1 MAEALRRSAVLAA
14 VLTAACGPLPVSLS
28 DAPQSFGSKD
38 YERIFEHWT
47 REKQVFNL
55 DTMENPLTVS
65 ATFRSW
71 QFRQAFVERYADD
84 YRLDAA
90 SKAELLAGQRSEWEA
105 WNEFLVASTATNQKW
120 ADFSREDSAW
130 VMALTNDL
138 GQEVALA
145 SLEKVSKPSPMLRTY
160 YPFISVYRKTFIL
173 RFPRLLPDGSTPV
186 LSGGIGSFSLVFS
199 GALGR
204 AELEWKVEKN

>member
-1 MAEALRRSAVLAA
+1 MTEARVRIAA
-14 VLTAACGPLPVSLS
+14 CSVVLTVACGPLPVSLS
-28 DAPQSFGSKD
+28 DATQSFGSKD

-84 YRLDAA
+84 YRLDEA
-90 SKAELLAGQRSEWEA
+90 SRAQLLEEQRSEWEA
-105 WNEFLVASTATNQKW
+105 WNEFLVAATATNQKW

-145 SLEKVSKPSPMLRTY
+145 EIEKVSKPSPMLRTY
-160 YPFISVYRKTFIL
+160 YPFITVYRKTFVL
-173 RFPRLLPDGSTPV
+173 RFPKLLPGGSTPV
-186 LSGGIGSFSLVFS
+186 LSGGVGSFSLVFS

-204 AELEWKVEKN
+204 AELEWKVKK

>member
-1 MAEALRRSAVLAA
+1 MAEVRRIAA
-14 VLTAACGPLPVSLS
+14 VATILVAACGPLPVSLS
-28 DAPQSFGSKD
+28 EATQSFGSKD

-47 REKQVFNL
+47 RERQVFNL

-84 YRLDAA
+84 YRLDAGA
-90 SKAELLAGQRSEWEA
+90 KAGMLAEQRDEWEA

-120 ADFSREDSAW
+120 ADFSRDDSAW

-138 GQEVALA
+138 GQEVGL
-145 SLEKVSKPSPMLRTY
+145 SSIEKVSKPSPMLRTY

-173 RFPRLLPDGSTPV
+173 RFPKVLPDGSTPV
-186 LSGGIGSFSLVFS
+186 LSSDIGAFSLVFS

-204 AELEWKVEKN
+204 AELEWKVRKD

>member
-1 MAEALRRSAVLAA
+1 MAEARRHLAVAACLLA
-14 VLTAACGPLPVSLS
+14 VACGPLPVSLS
-28 DAPQSFGSKD
+28 DGPQSFGSKD
-38 YERIFEHWT
+38 YERVFDHWT

-84 YRLDAA
+84 YRLDADSRA
-90 SKAELLAGQRSEWEA
+90 ALLEEQRRDWEA

-160 YPFISVYRKTFIL
+160 YPFITVYRKTFVL
-173 RFPRLLPDGSTPV
+173 RFPRVLEDGAMPV
-186 LSGGIGSFSLVFS
+186 LSSGIGSFSLVFS

-204 AELEWKVEKN
+204 AELEWKVKK